1 MVDKITLDDSQLQKI
16 LASVDA
22 LADHAPTWRHF
33 LIAALPIFLASLLG
47 LATALLLDWLK
58 TRRENKKASRERLE
72 RELSLLSGTNTAIGF
87 NVTTLI
93 HTVKQQILPH
103 YYKSKSAL
111 GMIEAVHAGSIN
123 LKQFKNRMYSEF
135 QPIMRRCPAPYLEDV
150 NLSRDLPF
158 LIAKDPS
165 LIMFSGWLITYT
177 EHLKSS
183 LNERNRLIDKATIE
197 ETKLDLDVPT
207 LERQIDAQASIS
219 DTEVMNAY
227 QLFLVLTEATEKIAG
242 IIKTEYKDVIGPRLK
257 VHPPE
262 MFGALMVELEQIA
275 KAAAGADWPPP
286 EPSAPNG

>member
-1 MVDKITLDDSQLQKI
+1 VVDKVVIDDSQFQKL

-33 LIAALPIFLASLLG
+33 LITALPIFLASLLG
-47 LATALLLDWLK
+47 LATALFLDRLK
-58 TRRENKKASRERLE
+58 TRRESKKVIRERLE
-72 RELSLLSGTNTAIGF
+72 KELALLSGMNTAIGF

-103 YYKSKSAL
+103 YYNSKSAL
-111 GMIEAVHAGSIN
+111 GMIEGLHAGSIDQ
-123 LKQFKNRMYSEF
+123 KQFKTRMYSEF

-158 LIAKDPS
+158 LIQKDPS
-165 LIMFSGWLITYT
+165 LIMFSGWVITYT

-183 LNERNRLIDKATIE
+183 LNERNRLIDKATVE
-197 ETKLDLDVPT
+197 ETKVDLDVPT

-219 DTEVMNAY
+219 DTEVVNAY
-227 QLFLVLTEATEKIAG
+227 QLFLVLTEVSEKIAG
-242 IIKTEYKDVIGPRLK
+242 IIKTEYKAVIGPRLK
-257 VHPPE
+257 VAPPE

-275 KAAAGADWPPP
+275 KAVAGADWPP
-286 EPSAPNG
+286 EPSAS

>member
-1 MVDKITLDDSQLQKI
+1 
-16 LASVDA
+16 
-22 LADHAPTWRHF
+22 
-33 LIAALPIFLASLLG
+33 
-47 LATALLLDWLK
+47 
-58 TRRENKKASRERLE
+58 
-72 RELSLLSGTNTAIGF
+72 
-87 NVTTLI
+87 
-93 HTVKQQILPH
+93 
-103 YYKSKSAL
+103 
-111 GMIEAVHAGSIN
+111 
-123 LKQFKNRMYSEF
+123 
-135 QPIMRRCPAPYLEDV
+135 
-150 NLSRDLPF
+150 
-158 LIAKDPS
+158 
-165 LIMFSGWLITYT
+165 MFSGWLITYT

-197 ETKLDLDVPT
+197 ETKLDLDVHT